1 MRGSYSLSPF
11 LFISTVEKIVCLKMK
26 YKVIY
31 SLPTV
36 EKYRFLR
43 ETCGL
48 FPKSEK
54 AATIALKNS
63 LCSVIVLDTENDN
76 EIIGMGRLVGDG
88 GCHCQVVDICVLP
101 KHQKRGL
108 GKLIMTKL
116 NDFIE
121 RELPSSCYI
130 NLIAD
135 GDAYDLYAQYGF
147 EPVWPKSRGMGKVKK

>member
-1 MRGSYSLSPF
+1 M
-11 LFISTVEKIVCLKMK
+11 T
-26 YKVIY
+26 YKALY
-31 SLPTV
+31 DSPTV

-63 LCSVIVLDTENDN
+63 LCSVVVLDTDSKN
-76 EIIGMGRLVGDG
+76 EVIGMGRLVGDG
-88 GCHCQVVDICVLP
+88 GCHCQIVDICVLP
-101 KHQKRGL
+101 EHQKRGL
-108 GKLIMTKL
+108 GKLIMTML

-121 RELPSSCYI
+121 RELPSSCYV

-135 GDAYDLYAQYGF
+135 GDAYDLYAKYGF
-147 EPVWPKSRGMGKVKK
+147 EPVWPKSRGMGKVVKNY